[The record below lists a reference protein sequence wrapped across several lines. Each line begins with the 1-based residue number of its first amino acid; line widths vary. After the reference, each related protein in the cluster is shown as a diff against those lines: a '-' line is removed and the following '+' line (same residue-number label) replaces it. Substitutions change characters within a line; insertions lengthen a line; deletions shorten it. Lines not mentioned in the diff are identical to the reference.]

1 VPFEL
6 NISCK
11 KGMNK
16 TKERRL
22 KTVKSKL
29 PRMVRM
35 ASKRYLN
42 ANPKICEKAFIFDY
56 LNWIRIIQKKISFY
70 KDNQ

>member
-16 TKERRL
+16 TKDRRL
-22 KTVKSKL
+22 KTVNLFAKIRPLTSS
-29 PRMVRM
+29 PT
-35 ASKRYLN
+35 SE
-42 ANPKICEKAFIFDY
+42 ANQTEK
-56 LNWIRIIQKKISFY
+56 
-70 KDNQ
+70 